1 MFRKSGDHFSDKNM
15 LQINRLDATIRC
27 KRTGFRFNAERAMR
41 SLVPAVLDNLHLT
54 HDVVA
59 AIREIGE
66 GKGKQDLFQERT
78 GGFGEPPAG
87 GRL

>member
-1 MFRKSGDHFSDKNM
+1 
-15 LQINRLDATIRC
+15 
-27 KRTGFRFNAERAMR
+27 MR